1 MSILRRRLRRAWR
14 TAREWGAGARL
25 MGQRA
30 DGHGRSL
37 SIIGDS
43 HAVLL
48 VEGVMPSR
56 RVVSVDPTTT
66 LLYLGPRLMHSVG
79 RDGFPSWVLCLVRRW
94 RRSVFVRGRRTVAL
108 LLGEIDLRCHLA
120 KPGRSDE
127 EALNRLVES
136 YLVQVR
142 DLASRLGPEG
152 QVVVC
157 APNPPS
163 TTYESDEAF
172 PVVGTADE
180 RADILDRLCRSL
192 ANGIQAAND
201 KRVRFL
207 DVRPL
212 VAGPNGH
219 LREEF
224 TFDGCHLNAAGA
236 ALVRAKLAELT
247 AA

>member
-1 MSILRRRLRRAWR
+1 
-14 TAREWGAGARL
+14 

-30 DGHGRSL
+30 DAHGRSL

-48 VEGVMPSR
+48 VEGVMQSR

-79 RDGFPSWVLCLVRRW
+79 RDGFPSWVLCLVRSW
-94 RRSVFVRGRRTVAL
+94 RRSVLARGRRTVAL

-120 KPGRSDE
+120 KPGRSDQE
-127 EALNRLVES
+127 TLERLAES
-136 YLVQVR
+136 YLVQAR
-142 DLASRLGPEG
+142 SLADQLGPDG
-152 QVVVC
+152 RVVVC
-157 APNPPS
+157 SPNPPS

-172 PVVGTADE
+172 PVVGSADE
-180 RADILDRLCRSL
+180 RAAILDRLCRSL
-192 ANGIQAAND
+192 AGGIQAAND
-201 KRVRFL
+201 KRLRFL